1 MPIRRSSPSF
11 QLDDQFFWSPS
22 QCCAANCAL
31 PWLAALGEEQ
41 LSADDSGS
49 RVLRFETDSMTAWSG
64 VVAQFV

>member
-1 MPIRRSSPSF
+1 VLRRER
-11 QLDDQFFWSPS
+11 
-22 QCCAANCAL
+22 AL

>member
-11 QLDDQFFWSPS
+11 QLDDHFFWSPS
-22 QCCAANCAL
+22 QCCGANARFRA
-31 PWLAALGEEQ
+31 LAALGEEQ

-49 RVLRFETDSMTAWSG
+49 RILRFEMDSMTAWSG